1 MSFSPLGVA
10 LLLEGVP
17 YLILTA
23 LSARQFFRE
32 PGVSRLH
39 TLLIFACITSSLLLG
54 EAGAHMSITA
64 PGHMITI
71 ILLDL
76 ALVSGLPILYA
87 LFLFA
92 AHLTNISRLLSWL
105 VTILFLVGTAF
116 LVTSFPNEGF
126 STDPAL
132 AAQLPF
138 LWPVVLLVLL
148 VGCLILAIR
157 LWYASVVAVGARRS
171 RLQWMGLSVTLI
183 LWSFLLV
190 ALGLLLRLDDGDV
203 VWGQGVLLLLAG
215 LFLYCGSI
223 PPGWL
228 RHLWMLPEL
237 ERISQLCSALLLD
250 PNQLD
255 SSASEEGVRTVVS
268 QMLQSAMNG
277 LGARAG
283 IVQLWN
289 ERASTLE
296 VAASI
301 FPADEGFAAHV
312 KPTSNE
318 ALLEVFN
325 TRRALL
331 SPINQHRCP
340 FTRRDLTAGTLLV
353 VPLLASEQ
361 ALGVMGIC
369 CEQAADFTHRDLA
382 LLQLFADQMTV
393 WLLHRSRQQ
402 KTATLEALR
411 HEQSLKNEF
420 VALIAHDLRT
430 PLTVLRGRM
439 QLLQRQLM
447 KDGYAAAAEAMSV
460 LDVPYSRLSQLTTTL
475 LDVSYLD
482 AGRLQLALHVVDLVG
497 LVRKVVEKYS
507 QGRRIVLETVS
518 PSSKQAGE
526 EMASAPPMVVMA
538 DSGRLEQVLSNLL
551 DNACKYSPVESSITV
566 RLKRQAGA
574 EEALVSV
581 QDAGIGIPLADQP
594 HLFQRWFRAANSSS
608 QHYGGVG
615 LGLYISHEV
624 ITLHGG
630 KLWVESTGV
639 PGEGATFSFTLPLL
653 SPEQV
658 GGSAEPQAEG

>member
-1 MSFSPLGVA
+1 MSFSPLWIA
-10 LLLEGVP
+10 LLLEGIP

-54 EAGAHMSITA
+54 EAGADMSITA

-76 ALVSGLPILYA
+76 ALVSGLPILYV

-92 AHLTNISRLLSWL
+92 AHLTDIPRLLSWL

-116 LVTSFPNEGF
+116 LLTTFPSEGF

-132 AAQLPF
+132 AAQLSF

-148 VGCLILAIR
+148 VGCLILALR
-157 LWYASVVAVGARRS
+157 LWYASVVAVGARRY
-171 RLQWMGLSVTLI
+171 RLQWISLSITLI
-183 LWSFLLV
+183 LGSFLLV
-190 ALGLLLRLDDGDV
+190 ALGLLLRLDDADV

-223 PPGWL
+223 PPTWL

-237 ERISQLCSALLLD
+237 ERVSQLCTVLLLD
-250 PNQLD
+250 PNQLEP
-255 SSASEEGVRTVVS
+255 SANEEGTRTVVG

-289 ERASTLE
+289 EQASALE

-301 FPADEGFAAHV
+301 FPAEEGFGAYV
-312 KPTSNE
+312 KPTSNG

-325 TRRALL
+325 THRALL
-331 SPINQHRCP
+331 SPINQHKCP
-340 FTRRDLTAGTLLV
+340 FTQRDLKAGTLLA

-402 KTATLEALR
+402 KTATLEAMR
-411 HEQSLKNEF
+411 HEQRLKNEF

-507 QGRRIVLETVS
+507 QGHRIILETAS
-518 PSSKQAGE
+518 PASKQAGE
-526 EMASAPPMVVMA
+526 EMASAPPMMVMA
-538 DSGRLEQVLSNLL
+538 DSGRLKQVLANLL

-566 RLKRQAGA
+566 RLERQAGA
-574 EEALVSV
+574 DEALVSV
-581 QDAGIGIPLADQP
+581 RDAGIGIPLADQP
-594 HLFQRWFRAANSSS
+594 HLFQRWFRATNSSS

-615 LGLYISHEV
+615 LGLYISHEI

>member
-1 MSFSPLGVA
+1 MSFSPLGIA
-10 LLLEGVP
+10 LLLEGIP

-92 AHLTNISRLLSWL
+92 AHLTNIPRLLSWL

-157 LWYASVVAVGARRS
+157 LLYACVVAVGARRS

-183 LWSFLLV
+183 LGSFLLV

-203 VWGQGVLLLLAG
+203 VWGQGVLLLAG

-250 PNQLD
+250 PNQLEP
-255 SSASEEGVRTVVS
+255 SANEEGTRTVVG

-289 ERASTLE
+289 EQASALE

-301 FPADEGFAAHV
+301 FPAEEGFGAYV
-312 KPTSNE
+312 KIG
-318 ALLEVFN
+318 
-325 TRRALL
+325 RA
-331 SPINQHRCP
+331 SCR
-340 FTRRDLTAGTLLV
+340 
-353 VPLLASEQ
+353 E
-361 ALGVMGIC
+361 
-369 CEQAADFTHRDLA
+369 
-382 LLQLFADQMTV
+382 
-393 WLLHRSRQQ
+393 
-402 KTATLEALR
+402 
-411 HEQSLKNEF
+411 
-420 VALIAHDLRT
+420 
-430 PLTVLRGRM
+430 
-439 QLLQRQLM
+439 
-447 KDGYAAAAEAMSV
+447 
-460 LDVPYSRLSQLTTTL
+460 
-475 LDVSYLD
+475 
-482 AGRLQLALHVVDLVG
+482 
-497 LVRKVVEKYS
+497 
-507 QGRRIVLETVS
+507 
-518 PSSKQAGE
+518 
-526 EMASAPPMVVMA
+526 
-538 DSGRLEQVLSNLL
+538 
-551 DNACKYSPVESSITV
+551 
-566 RLKRQAGA
+566 
-574 EEALVSV
+574 
-581 QDAGIGIPLADQP
+581 
-594 HLFQRWFRAANSSS
+594 
-608 QHYGGVG
+608 
-615 LGLYISHEV
+615 
-624 ITLHGG
+624 
-630 KLWVESTGV
+630 
-639 PGEGATFSFTLPLL
+639 
-653 SPEQV
+653 
-658 GGSAEPQAEG
+658 